1 MTLASAAGFVEALRA
16 LPLLTAGLQTQLAGL
31 QQQFPDVKALAQE
44 LIRCG
49 WLTVFQASQ
58 VARGKGPELVL
69 DRYVLLDLLGQGG
82 MGAVYRAKQTHMERV
97 VALKVIRPEALK
109 AAGAVERFQRE
120 ARLAGK
126 LAHVNVVSV
135 FDSGAAGGIHFLVME
150 HIEGTDL
157 ARLIKEKGS
166 LPVRDACYYVLQA
179 ALGLQHAFE
188 QGLVHRDIKPA
199 NLMLT
204 KAGVIKVMDLG
215 LARTVSSADAA
226 ATTGLTRTGVVM
238 GTADYLAPEQAL
250 DARKAD
256 IRADIYSL
264 GCTLYQLL
272 AGQVP
277 FPGETFTEKLI
288 AHQMQEPEAV
298 ETVRLGLP
306 QGLAQVVR
314 TMMAKKPEQRYQTP
328 AEVAQALEPFAETV
342 APSGAP
348 VLVQAAT
355 RPANPAVP
363 LRECPRSVARSRGVL
378 VGVVG
383 CLGLVVVVGAIL
395 GVVLG
400 SAALSGLANRVDSAP
415 ASARQALA
423 VAATAPR
430 IAGARPEPLDCTGEK
445 GLSEAE
451 VRQAQAAWAQY
462 LGRQVEEP
470 DELAPGVKMTF
481 VLVPPGKF
489 LMGSSKEEAE
499 RNPWEKNF
507 DAEAQH
513 EVTITEPFYLG
524 KYPVTQEEYQA
535 VTHANP
541 SYFSAQKAGKQ
552 KVAGLDTRRFPVE
565 WVSWK
570 EASDYADTLTKKR
583 SNGLLYRLP
592 TEAEWEYSCRGGRSS
607 SKPFGV
613 GDGRALTSREANFN
627 GYFPYGG
634 AAQGPY
640 LERPC
645 PAGSY
650 DPNALGLR
658 DLHGNVWQWCGDWY
672 GPYPSGKANNPPGSG
687 EGSSRVRRG
696 GCWGYGARHCR
707 AAERYTAGP
716 GVRYYDL
723 GFRLAR
729 RSPSGGSK

>member
-1 MTLASAAGFVEALRA
+1 MTLASAAGFVEVLRA
-16 LPLLTAGLQTQLAGL
+16 LPLLTAAQQAQVAGL

-44 LIRCG
+44 LIRRG
-49 WLTVFQASQ
+49 WLTVFQANQ
-58 VARGKGPELVL
+58 LARGKGHELVL

-82 MGAVYRAKQTHMERV
+82 MGAVYRAKQTRMDRV

-109 AAGAVERFQRE
+109 APSAVERFQRE
-120 ARLAGK
+120 ARLAAK
-126 LAHVNVVSV
+126 LAHANVVTV
-135 FDSGAAGGIHFLVME
+135 FDSGAGGGTHFLVME
-150 HIEGTDL
+150 YIEGTDL
-157 ARLIKEKGS
+157 ARLIKEKGA
-166 LPVRDACYYVLQA
+166 LPVAQACDYVRQA

-204 KAGVIKVMDLG
+204 KTGVIKVMDLG
-215 LARTVSSADAA
+215 LARAVSTANTA
-226 ATTGLTRTGVVM
+226 ATTGLTGTGVVM

-250 DARKAD
+250 DARKVD
-256 IRADIYSL
+256 TRADIYSL

-272 AGQVP
+272 AGRVP

-298 ETVRLGLP
+298 ETVRPGLP
-306 QGLAQVVR
+306 QGLAQVIR

-328 AEVAQALEPFAETV
+328 AEVAQALEPFAAGARPATV
-342 APSGAP
+342 SCTVP
-348 VLVQAAT
+348 VVPAAARVPIQAAT

-363 LRECPRSVARSRGVL
+363 SRGVL

-415 ASARQALA
+415 ASAR
-423 VAATAPR
+423 
-430 IAGARPEPLDCTGEK
+430 PELLDCRGAEGVST
-445 GLSEAE
+445 AE
-451 VRQAQAAWAQY
+451 VKKAQAAWAKY
-462 LGRQVEEP
+462 LGRPVETE
-470 DELAPGVKMTF
+470 DEIAPGVWMRF

-489 LMGSSKEEAE
+489 LMGSPE
-499 RNPWEKNF
+499 RERDR
-507 DAEAQH
+507 DADEVLH
-513 EVTITEPFYLG
+513 EVEITEPFDLG
-524 KYPVTQEEYQA
+524 KYPVTQEEYQV
-535 VTHANP
+535 VTGKNP
-541 SYFSAQKAGKQ
+541 SWFSAQQGGKE

-565 WVSWK
+565 RVSWK

-583 SNGLLYRLP
+583 VNGLSYRLP

-613 GDGRALTSREANFN
+613 GDGRTLSSREANFDSN
-627 GYFPYGG
+627 FPFGG
-634 AAQGPY
+634 AAKAEP
-640 LERPC
+640 LNRPC
-645 PAGSY
+645 PVGSY

-658 DLHGNVWQWCGDWY
+658 DMHGNVWQWCGDWY
-672 GPYPSGKANNPPGSG
+672 GPYPSGKVSNPTGPG
-687 EGSSRVRRG
+687 EGSSRVGRG
-696 GCWGYGARHCR
+696 GSWFHSAEYCR
-707 AAERYTAGP
+707 AAFRRSYVP
-716 GVRYYDL
+716 GYRDFHL

-729 RSPSGGSK
+729 SSPSGGNK